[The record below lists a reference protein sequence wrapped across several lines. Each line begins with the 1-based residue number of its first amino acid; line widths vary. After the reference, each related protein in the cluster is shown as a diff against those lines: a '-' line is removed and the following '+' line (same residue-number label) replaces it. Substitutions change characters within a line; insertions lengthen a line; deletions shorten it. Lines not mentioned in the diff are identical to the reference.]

1 MRVVKGRHG
10 HGHPGKGLG
19 GVVVLKDSKA
29 LPDGTVVRVEPV
41 EAAEP
46 AEAAEPPEAGEE
58 RSGGPTIW
66 EKLRKLAG
74 TVEGLPSDLAR
85 NHDHYL
91 YGRPKK

>member
-1 MRVVKGRHG
+1 MDIL
-10 HGHPGKGLG
+10 GKVSG

-46 AEAAEPPEAGEE
+46 PETGED